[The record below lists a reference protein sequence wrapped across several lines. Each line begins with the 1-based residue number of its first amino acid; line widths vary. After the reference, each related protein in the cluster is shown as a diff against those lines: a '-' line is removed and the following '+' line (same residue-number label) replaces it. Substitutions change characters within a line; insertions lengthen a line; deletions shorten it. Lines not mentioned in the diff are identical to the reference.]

1 VRWTPAENLHATLVF
16 LGDVQED
23 DIAALTSA
31 LAPVAASAP
40 SIPIE
45 VTHTRPAPDRRP
57 RMVWAALARS
67 PALSELAAGMHVA
80 AAPFAPGIRPP
91 LREHGHITMARFR
104 APRPDLTLESLELD
118 HPTFELGHVSLVH
131 STLGHGGAVYRTIAE
146 LPLAGGASP
155 PA

>member
-1 VRWTPAENLHATLVF
+1 M
-16 LGDVQED
+16 QED

-31 LAPVAASAP
+31 LVPVAASAAP
-40 SIPIE
+40 IPIE
-45 VTHTRPAPDRRP
+45 ATHTRTAPDRRP
-57 RMVWAALARS
+57 RMVWAALAPS
-67 PALSELAAGMHVA
+67 LALSELAARMYGA

-104 APRPDLTLESLELD
+104 TRRPELTLEPLELD

-146 LPLAGGASP
+146 LPLTGAARP